1 MGWASRAM
9 AMGASSLQEGGKA
22 REQGGA
28 EAMQRGSRD
37 AGGAD
42 GFPTVSL
49 IEIGSP

>member
-1 MGWASRAM
+1 MASRAM
-9 AMGASSLQEGGKA
+9 VVGASSLQERGEVG
-22 REQGGA
+22 EQGGA
-28 EAMQRGSRD
+28 EATQRGSRD